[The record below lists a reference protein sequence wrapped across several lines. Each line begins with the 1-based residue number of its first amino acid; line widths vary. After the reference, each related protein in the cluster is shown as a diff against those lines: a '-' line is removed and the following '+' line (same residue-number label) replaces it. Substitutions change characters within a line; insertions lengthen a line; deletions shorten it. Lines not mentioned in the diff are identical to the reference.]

1 MSIKGKL
8 EEILDRCMSKH
19 KAETVYNFRDIKL
32 FIMAVREM
40 VCGDGETEKKWER
53 QIVKEFV
60 S

>member
-1 MSIKGKL
+1 MYV
-8 EEILDRCMSKH
+8 
-19 KAETVYNFRDIKL
+19 KAQGRNRVYNFRDIKL

-53 QIVKEFV
+53 QIVKELV